1 MTFYEKKIKTFFSR
15 FDTNKNGTVELDDF
29 NQWSTRLAKERGL
42 DAQKS
47 SNLAKNMTEIWRFFF
62 LPADFDHDSQIE
74 VSEMVKYMQDVIL

>member
-1 MTFYEKKIKTFFSR
+1 MTFYDKKIKTFFSR

-47 SNLAKNMTEIWRFFF
+47 SNLAKNMAEIWRFFF
-62 LPADFDHDSQIE
+62 YLLILITIAKL
-74 VSEMVKYMQDVIL
+74 KYLKWLSTCKM

>member
-1 MTFYEKKIKTFFSR
+1 LINLKFSQKFKVIIKMTFYEKKIKTFFSR

-47 SNLAKNMTEIWRFFF
+47 SNLAKNMAEIWRFFF
-62 LPADFDHDSQIE
+62 FTC
-74 VSEMVKYMQDVIL
+74 